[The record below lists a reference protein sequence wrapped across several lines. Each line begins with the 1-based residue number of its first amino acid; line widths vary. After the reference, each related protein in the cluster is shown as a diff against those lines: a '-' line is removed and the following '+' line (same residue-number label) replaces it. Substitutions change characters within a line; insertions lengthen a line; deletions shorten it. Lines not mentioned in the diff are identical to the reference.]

1 MAIKGYRE
9 LGEQELV
16 MINEI
21 KDGEAAVGELWRSV
35 QSTDAVDR
43 RWLAVA
49 KTHFQEG
56 FTALVRSIAQPE
68 DVF

>member
-9 LGEQELV
+9 LSEQELV
-16 MINEI
+16 TINEI
-21 KDGEAAVGELWRSV
+21 KDCEAAVGELWRSV
-35 QSTDAVDR
+35 QNVNAVDQ

-56 FTALVRSIAQPE
+56 FTALVRSVAQPE

>member
-9 LGEQELV
+9 LSEQELV

-35 QSTDAVDR
+35 QSTDAVDQ